1 MRYRAFAIDLDGTLL
16 AGESVPQAN
25 IDALKTAI
33 AQGVYVIIATARWK
47 EKALEVQDLLGIRN
61 TLIACSGAQVYD
73 PTAPAG
79 ERDVFSARL
88 PEEFTR
94 ELFEICNAERCIA
107 TITSGDSVRVK
118 LEGEPVASM
127 MGDEM
132 SWVRA
137 LEVNPD
143 DLPRIGAI
151 QGSSACARIKAE
163 LQAKYAGSVNIFD
176 SIGPTGRLI
185 ITITAKVA
193 EKGTALAAA
202 CAYLDI
208 QPAEVVAFGDAE
220 NDLAMFRY
228 AGAAVAMGQAD
239 EDVKAAATFVS
250 LPHEQGGVGHAVLQL
265 LEHGDFETAD

>member
-1 MRYRAFAIDLDGTLL
+1 VRYRAYAIDLDGTLL
-16 AGESVPQAN
+16 AGESVPQEN
-25 IDALKTAI
+25 VDALKSAI

-47 EKALEVQDLLGIRN
+47 EKALEVQELLGISN

-73 PTAPAG
+73 PSAPVG

-88 PEEFTR
+88 PLDFTR

-107 TITSGDSVRVK
+107 TITGGDSVRVK

-127 MGDEM
+127 MGEEM
-132 SWVRA
+132 SWVA
-137 LEVNPD
+137 KLDVDPD

-151 QGSSACARIKAE
+151 QGSTAVQRIKTE
-163 LQAKYAGSVNIFD
+163 LQTKYANSVNIFD
-176 SIGPTGRLI
+176 SIGPTGRII

-208 QPAEVVAFGDAE
+208 EPDNVVAFGDAE

-239 EDVKAAATFVS
+239 EEVKSAATFVS
-250 LPHEQGGVGHAVLQL
+250 LPHEQGGVGYAVQHL
-265 LEHGDFETAD
+265 LEHGDFKATS